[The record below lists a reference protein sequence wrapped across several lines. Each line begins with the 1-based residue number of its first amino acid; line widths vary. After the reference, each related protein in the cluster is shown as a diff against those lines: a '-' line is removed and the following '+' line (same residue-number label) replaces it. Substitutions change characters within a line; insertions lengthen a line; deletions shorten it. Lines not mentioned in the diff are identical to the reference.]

1 MNEVKTYSNFNL
13 EQNSINN
20 NKKNKINDQDNFI
33 NIPKKK
39 FQSTPSLVL
48 VKMKIRK
55 DIFGEEIKK
64 GGKHRISFVDHK
76 MLSDNNI
83 EKKTMDYKA
92 DFAEIIDIKSF
103 KDYTR
108 KMSYKD
114 VNYDEKIY
122 CRNCEIF

>member
-1 MNEVKTYSNFNL
+1 
-13 EQNSINN
+13 
-20 NKKNKINDQDNFI
+20 
-33 NIPKKK
+33 
-39 FQSTPSLVL
+39 
-48 VKMKIRK
+48 MKIRK

>member
-1 MNEVKTYSNFNL
+1 
-13 EQNSINN
+13 
-20 NKKNKINDQDNFI
+20 
-33 NIPKKK
+33 
-39 FQSTPSLVL
+39 
-48 VKMKIRK
+48 
-55 DIFGEEIKK
+55 
-64 GGKHRISFVDHK
+64 